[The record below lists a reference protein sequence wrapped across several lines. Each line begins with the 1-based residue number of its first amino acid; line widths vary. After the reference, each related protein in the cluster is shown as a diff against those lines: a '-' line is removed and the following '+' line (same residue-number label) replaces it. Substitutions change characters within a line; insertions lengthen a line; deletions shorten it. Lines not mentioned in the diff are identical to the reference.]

1 VLTGLL
7 YVNTESPDFIE
18 LLNLVE
24 EPLATLPQSRIRPSK
39 AALDEVMEEL
49 R

>member
-1 VLTGLL
+1 VF
-7 YVNTESPDFIE
+7 YVNTEKPTFIE

-24 EPLATLPQSRIRPSK
+24 EPLGTLLESKVRPSRT
-39 AALDEVMEEL
+39 ALEEAMEEL